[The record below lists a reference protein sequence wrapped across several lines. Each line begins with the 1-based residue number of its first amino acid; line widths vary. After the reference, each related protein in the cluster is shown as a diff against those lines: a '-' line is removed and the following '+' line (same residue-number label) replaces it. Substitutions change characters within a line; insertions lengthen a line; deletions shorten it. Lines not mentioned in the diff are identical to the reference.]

1 MNMIKQLQIF
11 LLIAILALG
20 AFVSTSYADKILFF
34 SPTRVLLNDNDKVEV
49 INISNLSEIARAYK
63 ISFQDLVMTEDG
75 ITTPVDSFEYSA
87 RRMMR
92 FVPREFVLQPGDR
105 QSVRIMSRIK
115 SDTPD
120 GEYHT
125 HLRFLEDVTQRNQIN
140 EKKEGQGA
148 SIAAPLAYE
157 ALIPAVL
164 SHGKIETTIGMKD
177 ARISRVADSGN
188 LRIDLSVTRE
198 GNGQGVAFV
207 NTDYVNADGSLTP
220 ATPRRTIYI
229 YRELS
234 ERTKDYNF
242 ASLEAGGSAQK
253 IKLTLYDSP
262 SADARP
268 VQEVVLDIP

>member
-1 MNMIKQLQIF
+1 MIKQLQIF

-75 ITTPVDSFEYSA
+75 ITTPVD
-87 RRMMR
+87 
-92 FVPREFVLQPGDR
+92 
-105 QSVRIMSRIK
+105 
-115 SDTPD
+115 
-120 GEYHT
+120 
-125 HLRFLEDVTQRNQIN
+125 
-140 EKKEGQGA
+140 
-148 SIAAPLAYE
+148 
-157 ALIPAVL
+157 
-164 SHGKIETTIGMKD
+164 
-177 ARISRVADSGN
+177 
-188 LRIDLSVTRE
+188 
-198 GNGQGVAFV
+198 V

-268 VQEVVLDIP
+268 LQEVVLDIP